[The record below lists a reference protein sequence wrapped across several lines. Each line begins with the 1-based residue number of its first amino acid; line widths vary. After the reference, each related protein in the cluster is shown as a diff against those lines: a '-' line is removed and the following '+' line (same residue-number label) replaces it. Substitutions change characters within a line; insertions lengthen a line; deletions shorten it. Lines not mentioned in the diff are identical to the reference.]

1 MSSKKSR
8 QAPSPS
14 KGDPPAPP
22 VKKQM
27 CGIFD
32 DEPPPPMRKVRA
44 NRSGGG
50 DSTALCKVQGIVM
63 RTQDVVVNGP
73 KGPIPKRELNL
84 LVTAVIANGAQ
95 DIIKTGIDG
104 QDFLFPSKSV
114 DTPEQAERNPADKS
128 DGFKAKIRELVAM
141 PVQQVRQLS
150 TMRVSFYKEGKDG
163 GESGA
168 MLCEPGMC
176 VEIPGVHINT
186 VNSANGMSLFVNAG
200 SKITCLMDKAPSPGA
215 LARHMINICNQEQ
228 MQQWSAF
235 SCSLPMDGYFD
246 QRVFDAANTAQQ
258 AQMTACQALWTRLV
272 EGMADR
278 LSKMAEGK
286 EEALATCLSAHED
299 RIRKT
304 PPAAVAAGDTDLFKT
319 SQYDN
324 TIAPIVQTGL
334 TPWNN
339 VPTLMQK
346 LMGDPE
352 EKATLP
358 SAFTMPW
365 IVRTEVQGK
374 GLSVELR
381 VATVFDREQALEAVA
396 KDEMPVVKSAPTH
409 AAIAISL
416 SLREFGVKFGS
427 LLEDKVK
434 LACGQV
440 LKTCEFAAFP
450 PAFNIEARSGS
461 MKSAFPEG
469 GTLFVDMP
477 KTLASHAIVVS
488 GGFIKTN
495 MCGGGTGFVPPK
507 VKADV
512 AKLDYPEKVTCMPD
526 LEEYGYQEL
535 TFDSFDIENWNE
547 LPKFEFRV
555 ICPGVFE
562 ALRGNK
568 ELATNAALGEAFI
581 KGCGAAPLDTPAK
594 VKAFLLTECLV
605 YAVQA

>member
-1 MSSKKSR
+1 MSSKKNR
-8 QAPSPS
+8 VPVSPS
-14 KGDPPAPP
+14 VGDAPALPA
-22 VKKQM
+22 KKQM
-27 CGIFD
+27 CSIFD
-32 DEPPPPMRKVRA
+32 EEAPPPMRKVRA

-63 RTQDVVVNGP
+63 RTQDIAVNGP
-73 KGPIPKRELNL
+73 KGQIPKRELNL
-84 LVTAVIANGAQ
+84 LVTAVVANGAQ
-95 DIIKTGIDG
+95 DVIKTGVEG
-104 QDFLFPSKSV
+104 QDFLFPSKAL

-128 DGFKAKIRELVAM
+128 DGFKAKIRELIAM
-141 PVQQVRQLS
+141 PIQQVRRLS
-150 TMRVSFYKEGKDG
+150 TMKVSFYKEGKDG
-163 GESGA
+163 GEAGV
-168 MLCEPGMC
+168 MVCEPGMC
-176 VEIPGVHINT
+176 VEIAGVHINT

-215 LARHMINICNQEQ
+215 LPAHMITFAKQEQ
-228 MQQWSAF
+228 MQRLSAF
-235 SCSLPMDGYFD
+235 ACSMPMDGYFD
-246 QRVFDAANTAQQ
+246 EAAFGESSPAQQ

-286 EEALATCLSAHED
+286 EEAIAACLSAHEH
-299 RIRKT
+299 RIRQT
-304 PPAAVAAGDTDLFKT
+304 PPAAVAAGDSDLFKT

-324 TIAPIVQTGL
+324 IVAPVVQTGL

-339 VPTLMQK
+339 VPTLMQN
-346 LMGDPE
+346 LLGEPC
-352 EKATLP
+352 EKALLP

-374 GLSVELR
+374 GLSVEMR
-381 VATVFDREQALEAVA
+381 VASIFDREQALEAVA
-396 KDEMPVVKSAPTH
+396 KGETPVIKSAPTH

-416 SLREFGVKFGS
+416 SLRDFGVKFGS
-427 LLEDKVK
+427 LLEEKVK

-450 PAFNIEARSGS
+450 PVFNIDPRSGS
-461 MKSAFPEG
+461 MKSGFPEG

-488 GGFIKTN
+488 EGFIKAN

-512 AKLDYPEKVTCMPD
+512 AKLDFPDKVTCMPD

-535 TFDSFDIENWNE
+535 TWESFDIENWSE

-568 ELATNAALGEAFI
+568 ELATNPALGDSFI
-581 KGCGAAPLDTPAK
+581 KGAGAAPADTPAK
-594 VKAFLLTECLV
+594 IKAFLLSECLV
-605 YAVQA
+605 YAVLA